1 LITCAEAV
9 KELWQYLD
17 QTLEPEAREKVGEH
31 LAFCRQCCGELEFA
45 GILQDFLRNS
55 GDVEELPAEVRVRL
69 ERFVAELAP

>member
-1 LITCAEAV
+1 MITCAEAV

-31 LAFCRQCCGELEFA
+31 LVFCRQCCGELEFA
-45 GILQDFLRNS
+45 RILQDFLRNS
-55 GDVEELPAEVRVRL
+55 GDVEELPAEVRARL